1 MPSRTSGAKEAL
13 LYRLCPSCGERLDP
27 GEICD
32 CRKNPPP
39 GEQDR
44 EAEQT
49 KTFTNIL
56 TPRHLIVKEETDGN

>member
-1 MPSRTSGAKEAL
+1 MPSRTSGAKEDL

-44 EAEQT
+44 KAEKVIDIT
-49 KTFTNIL
+49 DIL
-56 TPRHLIVKEETDGN
+56 TRHRMDVKEERYGN